1 MESSLDE
8 LLLSAL
14 LSRLRLR
21 LADRLVDRLE
31 VAPSF
36 LSDRLRL
43 EDRSLV
49 FDESCCSD
57 ERGRL
62 RLVDRSRMLPCRLD
76 DVPVLLLL
84 LSSTAT
90 LRAPDL
96 CKLGLRLS
104 TFPSFASKEFNKF
117 PALPP
122 ITSSF
127 PDELLSLMAI
137 VEEDRRLVRRDD
149 LLLDAVSSSF
159 SSSLSWLVVDRRLL
173 IRREEE
179 EEVVVDFDEA
189 ISDGCSLVVERDS
202 TVAVA
207 VAVGTVVV
215 SSDCRS
221 SSDSAA
227 AAAATATRLSGDEA
241 SIGVVLLLVAVVV
254 VVVFS
259 NMDATAVMD
268 DDRRLV
274 PRILFEGDRRIEDAS
289 DGSLPVVGVVVEV
302 GVEAMAMAAISGDDD
317 AIPKL
322 DRRFIVLRLG
332 ACCGSIRG
340 ITSSI

>member
-14 LSRLRLR
+14 LSRLRLADR

-104 TFPSFASKEFNKF
+104 TFPSFASKEFNKL

-149 LLLDAVSSSF
+149 FLLDAVSSSF

-179 EEVVVDFDEA
+179 VVDFDEA
-189 ISDGCSLVVERDS
+189 ISDGCSLVVERD
-202 TVAVA
+202 VAVV

-227 AAAATATRLSGDEA
+227 AATATRLSGDEA
-241 SIGVVLLLVAVVV
+241 EIGVVLLLAVVV

-289 DGSLPVVGVVVEV
+289 DGSQPVVVVVVEV
-302 GVEAMAMAAISGDDD
+302 GVEAMAMAATSGDDD